1 VADDLAQTPKPEPP
15 RGMYP
20 AKLDEKGRM
29 KFPAV
34 FQTYLEGLP
43 EKTLYVTSLD
53 RRIAQVYPIDVWR
66 QVEAFVANFSADPE
80 VAENV
85 TFTAQELGSEA
96 EMDSQGR
103 IVFSPELRRELGIEN
118 KPVHLYV
125 YNGHID
131 VLSEE
136 IFLERR
142 QQASRKPRDDVK
154 KLQGAGLKV

>member
-1 VADDLAQTPKPEPP
+1 
-15 RGMYP
+15 
-20 AKLDEKGRM
+20 
-29 KFPAV
+29 
-34 FQTYLEGLP
+34 
-43 EKTLYVTSLD
+43 
-53 RRIAQVYPIDVWR
+53 
-66 QVEAFVANFSADPE
+66 VEAFVANFSADPE

>member
-1 VADDLAQTPKPEPP
+1 
-15 RGMYP
+15 MYP

-34 FQTYLEGLP
+34 FQAYIEGLS
-43 EKTLYVTSLD
+43 EKRLYVTSLD
-53 RRIAQVYPIDVWR
+53 RRIAQVYPMAVWR
-66 QVEAFVANFSADPE
+66 QVEAFITNFNADPE

-85 TFTAQELGSEA
+85 TFTAAELGAEA

-118 KPVHLYV
+118 KPVHLHA

-136 IFLERR
+136 IFLERK
-142 QQASRKPRDDVK
+142 QQSSLKPREDVK
-154 KLQGAGLKV
+154 KLQGAGLK

>member
-1 VADDLAQTPKPEPP
+1 
-15 RGMYP
+15 MYP

>member
-1 VADDLAQTPKPEPP
+1 
-15 RGMYP
+15 MYP

-34 FQTYLEGLP
+34 FQTYLEGLA

-53 RRIAQVYPIDVWR
+53 RRIAQVYPMSVWR
-66 QVEAFVANFSADPE
+66 QVEEFIRNFSADPE

-85 TFTAQELGSEA
+85 TFTAAELGSEA

-118 KPVHLYV
+118 KPVHLYA

-136 IFLERR
+136 TFQERR
-142 QQASRKPRDDVK
+142 QQASQKPRDDVK
-154 KLQGAGLKV
+154 MLLGAGLK

>member
-1 VADDLAQTPKPEPP
+1 
-15 RGMYP
+15 MYP

-43 EKTLYVTSLD
+43 EKTLYVTSID
-53 RRIAQVYPIDVWR
+53 RRIAQVYPMSVWR
-66 QVEAFVANFSADPE
+66 RVEEFIRNFSADPE

-85 TFTAQELGSEA
+85 TFTAAELGSEA

-118 KPVHLYV
+118 KPVHLYA

-136 IFLERR
+136 TFQERR
-142 QQASRKPRDDVK
+142 QQAAQKPRDDVK
-154 KLQGAGLKV
+154 KLLGAGMK

>member
-1 VADDLAQTPKPEPP
+1 VAEDLVQPSKVEPP

-34 FQTYLEGLP
+34 FQTYIEGLS
-43 EKTLYVTSLD
+43 EKTLFVTSLD
-53 RRIAQVYPIDVWR
+53 RRIAQVYPLSVWR
-66 QVEAFVANFSADPE
+66 QVEAFIANFSTDPD

-85 TFTAQELGSEA
+85 TFTAAELGSEA

-118 KPVHLYV
+118 KPVHLYA

-136 IFLERR
+136 IFQERR
-142 QQASRKPRDDVK
+142 QQASQKPRDDVK
-154 KLQGAGLKV
+154 KLQGAGLK

>member
-1 VADDLAQTPKPEPP
+1 VADTLGPTPKVEPP

-34 FQTYLEGLP
+34 FQAYLEGLP

-53 RRIAQVYPIDVWR
+53 RRIAQIYPMPVWR
-66 QVEAFVANFSADPE
+66 QVESFIGDFTADPE

-85 TFTAQELGSEA
+85 MFTASELGSEA

-118 KPVHLYV
+118 KPVHLYA

-136 IFLERR
+136 IFLERK
-142 QQASRKPRDDVK
+142 QQASQKPREDLK
-154 KLQGAGLKV
+154 KLQGAGLK

>member
-1 VADDLAQTPKPEPP
+1 MAEDLGPTPKVEPP

-53 RRIAQVYPIDVWR
+53 RRIAQVYPMPVWR
-66 QVEAFVANFSADPE
+66 QVEEFIRNFSADPE

-85 TFTAQELGSEA
+85 TFTAAELGSEA

-118 KPVHLYV
+118 KPVHLYA

-136 IFLERR
+136 TFQERR
-142 QQASRKPRDDVK
+142 QQAAQKPRDDVK
-154 KLQGAGLKV
+154 KLLGAGMK

>member
-1 VADDLAQTPKPEPP
+1 
-15 RGMYP
+15 MYP

-34 FQTYLEGLP
+34 FQTFIEGLP

-53 RRIAQVYPIDVWR
+53 RRIAQVYPIAVWR
-66 QVEAFVANFSADPE
+66 QVEEFIKDFSADPD

-85 TFTAQELGSEA
+85 TFTAAELGAEA

-118 KPVHLYV
+118 KPVHLYA

-136 IFLERR
+136 TFQERR
-142 QQASRKPRDDVK
+142 QQASQKPRDDVK
-154 KLQGAGLKV
+154 KLLGAGMK

>member
-1 VADDLAQTPKPEPP
+1 
-15 RGMYP
+15 MYP

-43 EKTLYVTSLD
+43 EKTLYVTTLD
-53 RRIAQVYPIDVWR
+53 RRIAQVYPIAVWR
-66 QVEAFVANFSADPE
+66 EVEAFIANFSADPE

-85 TFTAQELGSEA
+85 SFTATELGSEA

-103 IVFSPELRRELGIEN
+103 IVFSPELRRELEIEN

-131 VLSEE
+131 VLSDE
-136 IFLERR
+136 IFQQRR
-142 QQASRKPRDDVK
+142 QQASQKPRDDVK